1 MASTKIPWQALWKK
15 VWLMIPEPKTKG
27 RLLLALDD
35 CINPKTG
42 KKIFGC
48 AKFFDHAAKDN
59 QAKYPWA
66 QNIIS
71 IGLLKVIKGRWACLP
86 LSFRFFH
93 QRKEIESNNVSYR
106 GKTVDFQSKHEQAV
120 SMISEVAAVFS
131 ETDIIVVTDSW
142 FGNNGI
148 WKPLRKKLG
157 KRVHMISRLRAN
169 NNIFAL
175 PQTKGSKGPG
185 RPRKY
190 GEKLGNT
197 SSLALQYREA
207 AREYRVELYGRK
219 RTVRAYEQVIMLK
232 NLKCAVRVVWIYTK
246 TR

>member
-1 MASTKIPWQALWKK
+1 MLAQLKEEFAWSKKGDERGTWFIYTLLAIILPFTSSKTSCLLRTLRTLFGFSDINKKRFYTFMASTKIPWQALWKK

-66 QNIIS
+66 QNIVS

-142 FGNNGI
+142 FGNNGM
-148 WKPLRKKLG
+148 WKPLRKKIG
-157 KRVHMISRLRAN
+157 QA
-169 NNIFAL
+169 
-175 PQTKGSKGPG
+175 GP
-185 RPRKY
+185 Y
-190 GEKLGNT
+190 D
-197 SSLALQYREA
+197 LQA
-207 AREYRVELYGRK
+207 SC
-219 RTVRAYEQVIMLK
+219 QQ
-232 NLKCAVRVVWIYTK
+232 
-246 TR
+246 